1 MKKSAFALALTLVIV
16 FSAFAAIHF
25 IRLGKANPWFEA
37 RWTDPPVIFMHSPTN
52 GTFRDAVLLNF
63 TVTKPE
69 KWKDTPTVYLSTP
82 TRYGEIQQFN
92 YAKIE
97 VDGELYRQIEV
108 HSNLS
113 SPFRHTEDLTNLT
126 EGTHTLQVFA
136 FGTGVVEGC
145 EWKPNTSIEINSTS
159 ELVHF
164 TLIRDSLSPTP
175 TMPNMGPTS
184 PPFYPDTYQ
193 DVVYWAI
200 FLLVAITVGIVS
212 WLYFKKHQKDKSP

>member
-16 FSAFAAIHF
+16 FSAFAVLQY
-25 IRLGKANPWFEA
+25 IRLGTANPWFEY

-82 TRYGEIQQFN
+82 TKYGEVQQFK
-92 YAKIE
+92 YAEIE
-97 VDGELYRQIEV
+97 LDGELYRRIEV

-113 SPFRHTEDLTNLT
+113 SPFRYTEDLTNLT

-145 EWKPNTSIEINSTS
+145 EWKPNTSVDINSTS
-159 ELVHF
+159 ESVHF
-164 TLIRDSLSPTP
+164 ALIQESLSPTP

-184 PPFYPDTYQ
+184 PPSYPDFYL
-193 DVVYWAI
+193 DIVYWAI
-200 FLLVAITVGIVS
+200 LLSVIIAVGTVL
-212 WLYFKKHQKDKSP
+212 WLYYRKHQKDRSP